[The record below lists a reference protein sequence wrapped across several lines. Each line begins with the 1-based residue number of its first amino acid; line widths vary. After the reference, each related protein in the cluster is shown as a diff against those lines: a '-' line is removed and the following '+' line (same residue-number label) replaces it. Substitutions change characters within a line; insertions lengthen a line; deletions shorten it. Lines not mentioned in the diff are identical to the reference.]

1 MEQSC
6 TAPAHY
12 PRYKVLS
19 EAPLHGAHVVRFG
32 TLTGLLLSEHQ
43 QHRHKYHH
51 GEDSSDLSQ
60 GGSDTRNRESGGV
73 DRKRVLGYSHRQMD
87 CHQCSG
93 DCHYRETP
101 SSIAFNQKNTDVNN
115 TQVYVNKAIFSSP
128 AFRQCQ
134 LGFVSFHFAITWIT
148 LQIASR
154 PGVAGFTPAR
164 TSLIGILPLTI
175 AMAANVVLMNLSL
188 AYSSVIFYQIVRILL
203 TPLTA
208 MMNFFI
214 YGSRIPVLATLAL
227 IPACAGVAVVSYLET
242 VAQSASTR
250 PSTSLLGMIFALSGV
265 TVSALYTVWVSAYY
279 RNLKMS
285 SAQLLHNQMPIGG
298 LMLAVSS
305 YFMDKYPVWAD
316 VDRKHW
322 VMIAT
327 VSLPVGAEDSQLT
340 RSPERDV
347 RHVDQCVPILYHH
360 TCGPRQ
366 QHGCRSSE
374 NSAHHRLG
382 LDCQA

>member
-1 MEQSC
+1 M
-6 TAPAHY
+6 
-12 PRYKVLS
+12 
-19 EAPLHGAHVVRFG
+19 
-32 TLTGLLLSEHQ
+32 
-43 QHRHKYHH
+43 
-51 GEDSSDLSQ
+51 
-60 GGSDTRNRESGGV
+60 
-73 DRKRVLGYSHRQMD
+73 
-87 CHQCSG
+87 
-93 DCHYRETP
+93 
-101 SSIAFNQKNTDVNN
+101 
-115 TQVYVNKAIFSSP
+115 NKAIFSSP

-214 YGSRIPVLATLAL
+214 YGSRIPMLATLAL

-250 PSTSLLGMIFALSGV
+250 PSTSLLGVIFALSGV

-305 YFMDKYPVWAD
+305 YFMDKYPVWAE
-316 VDRKHW
+316 VDRKQW

-327 VSLPVGAEDSQLT
+327 VSLPVGGGRIAS
-340 RSPERDV
+340 
-347 RHVDQCVPILYHH
+347 
-360 TCGPRQ
+360 
-366 QHGCRSSE
+366 
-374 NSAHHRLG
+374 
-382 LDCQA
+382 